1 MSRPYR
7 LLVKNAKQL
16 VLICKNSEKYLTKYG
31 MQNLCV
37 IENGSVVIGR

>member
-1 MSRPYR
+1 MSSNPR
-7 LLVKNAKQL
+7 LLVKNAQQV
-16 VLICKNSEKYLTKYG
+16 VLICNNGEKFLTKPG

>member
-1 MSRPYR
+1 MSDELR
-7 LLVKNAKQL
+7 LLVKNATQVVL
-16 VLICKNSEKYLTKYG
+16 VCSGGEKFLTEDG